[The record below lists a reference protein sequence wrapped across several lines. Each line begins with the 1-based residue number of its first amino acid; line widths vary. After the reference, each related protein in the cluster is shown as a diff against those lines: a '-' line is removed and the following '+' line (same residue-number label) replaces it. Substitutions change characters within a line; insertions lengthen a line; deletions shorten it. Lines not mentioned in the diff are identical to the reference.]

1 MFDRVNR
8 LSRRHLLQGAG
19 SIALGLGVL
28 AGAPARADEKI
39 TYLFPAPPLLPAFGP
54 IQLAKGKGYFSQA
67 GLDVSYAVGR
77 GGVDVAKE
85 VGAGNVPIGGIVAD
99 APIIVRQ
106 NGVPVKMVAVFGG
119 KGFMQLVV
127 RADSG
132 IDKPADLKGKTITVM
147 SYQDTTFY
155 ALLGLL
161 ASAGL
166 TKDDVDIQAA
176 GPVGVWQM
184 VATGKSVGMA
194 GVPDWIPPVEAA
206 GVAVKVLPTD
216 EFFPHMA
223 QAIAASDQIIKDKP
237 DMVRAFVKAA
247 LHGMKDIMDDPA
259 AAATDFVKFVPEW
272 NGKEGQVKEAFDY
285 YDKLVY
291 PGQKVARRDRSRAAR
306 QAAGLLSRQGHHP
319 EEVAGRRPLHQSVR
333 AVGTGETA
341 GSRPEAAIAYFL

>member
-1 MFDRVNR
+1 MKEPIMFDPRF
-8 LSRRHLLQGAG
+8 SRRRMLQGLSG
-19 SIALGLGVL
+19 IGLGLGFGVL
-28 AGAPARADEKI
+28 DFASPAQADEKI

-54 IQLAKGKGYFSQA
+54 IQLAKGKGYFAQA
-67 GLDVSYAVGR
+67 GLEISYAVGR

-132 IDKPADLKGKTITVM
+132 IDRPADLKGKTITVM

-166 TKDDVDIQAA
+166 SKDDVDIQAA

-223 QAIAASDQIIKDKP
+223 QAIAASDQIIRDKP

-259 AAATDFVKFVPEW
+259 AAATEFVKFVPEW
-272 NGKEGQVKEAFDY
+272 NGKEGQVKEAFSY
-285 YDKLVY
+285 YDRLVY
-291 PGQKVARRDRSRAAR
+291 PGQKVL
-306 QAAGLLSRQGHHP
+306 G
-319 EEVAGRRPLHQSVR
+319 
-333 AVGTGETA
+333 
-341 GSRPEAAIAYFL
+341 AIDPQRLANLQDFYLAKGIIQKKSPVDDLYTNQFVQ